1 MKHKR
6 YHAYYALL
14 EPYEEGFGVSF
25 PDLPGAISVGT
36 DVDDA
41 VFNAQ
46 ECLSL
51 HIYGMQEEK
60 YEIPVPSKR
69 EEISVPKGYQLVLI
83 SVDMSEYYPEDFEEE
98 EEPEKKSWGGARAGA
113 GRPKN
118 SGRQALKRLV
128 VRMTEEEDELLTR
141 LAVAAQKTKS
151 DFIRYLLKE
160 KRI

>member
-1 MKHKR
+1 MKYKR

-46 ECLSL
+46 ECLAVHL
-51 HIYGMQEEK
+51 HGEPEE
-60 YEIPVPSKR
+60 ELPAPSKR
-69 EEISVPKGYQLVLI
+69 EDIEVPKGWQLALVATD
-83 SVDMSEYYPEDFEEE
+83 VAEYFPEYFEEE
-98 EEPEKKSWGGARAGA
+98 EPKKKSWGGARAGA

-118 SGRQALKRLV
+118 SGRQATKRLV

-151 DFIRYLLKE
+151 DFIRALLKQSE
-160 KRI
+160 VH